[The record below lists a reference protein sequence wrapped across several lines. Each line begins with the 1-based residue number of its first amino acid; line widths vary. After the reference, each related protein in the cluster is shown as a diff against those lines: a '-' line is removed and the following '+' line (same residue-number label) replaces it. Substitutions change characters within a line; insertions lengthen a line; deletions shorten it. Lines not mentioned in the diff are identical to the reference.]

1 MRQLTLMAE
10 MGALVRQGAQF
21 ILATHSPLLMAY
33 PGATVYLLSGEGI
46 HPVDYTQTEHYQVT
60 KAFLENPQRM
70 LKILLE

>member
-1 MRQLTLMAE
+1 MAE
-10 MGALVRQGAQF
+10 MGALVRKGAQF

-33 PGATVYLLSGEGI
+33 PDATVYLLSGEGI

-60 KAFLENPQRM
+60 KAFLENPRRM